1 MESNNHGQERDAAK
15 RAENHAQRA
24 EHEAHQVL
32 NLAAQDLHIHTTYSV
47 GDSAVQPQQTVAFVA
62 RFRHARILGI
72 SDHLEY
78 ITGKTFTS
86 YEREVRS
93 HGLLVGTEVN
103 GAEWTAEAA
112 ELDFDY
118 YVYHCRDTREDY
130 LGAEELLSTEK
141 PVIIAHPLT
150 LDTNLDKVPP
160 RCLIEIN
167 NRYIWRNDWRGRLS
181 PYRDRF
187 RFVMGSDA
195 HQPHWLNQNIARR
208 VAAELGVEE
217 TLLFTATVLSRA

>member
-1 MESNNHGQERDAAK
+1 MLENK
-15 RAENHAQRA
+15 NHAPGA
-24 EHEAHQVL
+24 EHETRPAP
-32 NLAAQDLHIHTTYSV
+32 NLVAQDLHIHTTYSS
-47 GDSAVQPQQTVAFVA
+47 GDSAILPQQTVAFVA

-72 SDHLEY
+72 SDHVEY
-78 ITGKTFTS
+78 LTGKTFTR
-86 YEREVRS
+86 YEREVRY

-103 GAEWTAEAA
+103 GAEWTSEAA
-112 ELDFDY
+112 QLEFDY
-118 YVYHCRDTREDY
+118 YIYHCRDRREDY
-130 LGAEELLSTEK
+130 LGAEELLSTDK
-141 PVIIAHPLT
+141 PVILAHPLV

-167 NRYIWRNDWRGRLS
+167 NRYIWRDDWRARLS

-187 RFVMGSDA
+187 RFVIGSDA

-217 TLLFTATVLSRA
+217 TLLFPATVLSRV